1 MSNNDNVLIQKY
13 IASPEYWVDSED
25 EMYSLDKGILDFDML
40 AAHSEERG
48 AFLKFRCHWSRV
60 DLQCCIS
67 FRYTAK

>member
-48 AFLKFRCHWSRV
+48 AF
-60 DLQCCIS
+60 
-67 FRYTAK
+67 